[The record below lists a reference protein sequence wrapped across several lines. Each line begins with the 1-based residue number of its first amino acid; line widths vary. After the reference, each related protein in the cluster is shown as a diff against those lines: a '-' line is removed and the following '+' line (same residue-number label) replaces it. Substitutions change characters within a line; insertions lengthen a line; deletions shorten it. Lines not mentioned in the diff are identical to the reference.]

1 MDRYIL
7 LLLCVTAGYFIG
19 STLFAYVITKLVTGK
34 DIREI
39 GNKNPGASNTM
50 RNVGPAAGVAVTVLD
65 MLKAFAPL
73 TIARLLFFK
82 GDTVFDWIA
91 LFLIGMAAV
100 LGHCRPFW
108 MGFKKGGGGMA
119 TTIGVW
125 GFFVPVEFLIS
136 LVLGMAIAFTVMRKA
151 EFKFGRWAQVFGIL
165 LTPFM
170 ILILNQFADIPLFWH
185 ISIGGHSTGVVIGGF
200 ALLIEMFLLNSYE
213 LFHWFKDPG
222 DKVNPDRPYKD

>member
-1 MDRYIL
+1 MNRYIL
-7 LLLCVTAGYFIG
+7 LILCIAAAYFIG
-19 STLFAYVITKLVTGK
+19 SILFAYIITKLLTGK

-50 RNVGPAAGVAVTVLD
+50 RNVGKGAGIAVSALD
-65 MLKAFAPL
+65 MLKAILPL
-73 TIARLLFFK
+73 AAARLLFFR

-91 LFLIGMAAV
+91 LFLIGVAAV

-136 LVLGMAIAFTVMRKA
+136 LVFGTVIAFTVMRKA

-165 LTPFM
+165 LTPIV
-170 ILILNQFADIPLFWH
+170 ILILNQFVDIPLFWH
-185 ISIGGHSTGVVIGGF
+185 ISIGGHNTGVVIGAF
-200 ALLIEMFLLNSYE
+200 LLLAEMFALNSYE
-213 LFHWFKDPG
+213 LFHWLRDPK
-222 DKVNPDRPYKD
+222 DKVNPDRPNKG